1 MVPLIVVLVLL
12 IPILAIVLD
21 SDVGKAIA
29 RRLERGK
36 RARDDSGSHD
46 RLVYLE
52 SELERLGKEV
62 GRLEEE
68 SRFLHRLLAEHTD
81 PDALPPSGGAR
92 TSDPE
97 S

>member
-1 MVPLIVVLVLL
+1 MVPLIVILVLL

-21 SDVGKAIA
+21 SDIGKAIA
-29 RRLERGK
+29 RRLERGN
-36 RARDDSGSHD
+36 RARGDGLSHD

-52 SELERLGKEV
+52 SELERLGQEV
-62 GRLEEE
+62 GRLDEE
-68 SRFLHRLLAEHTD
+68 SQFLHRLLAEHAD
-81 PDALPPSGGAR
+81 PDSLPPGGGTG

>member
-1 MVPLIVVLVLL
+1 MVPLIVILVLL

-36 RARDDSGSHD
+36 RAPGDNGSHD

-62 GRLEEE
+62 GRLEDE
-68 SRFLHRLLAEHTD
+68 SQFLQKLLAEHTD
-81 PDALPPSGGAR
+81 PDALPPGGGTGA
-92 TSDPE
+92 SDPD
-97 S
+97 